1 MKKRLFKQKNSEII
15 FSLGSFVLTLC
26 CTFLLIVST
35 FVTVN
40 IFYPTIGY
48 NADSGEDFFKAFS
61 LIPQIPAVIF
71 VGALLGKKLGLT
83 SVIFYILTGLFLLP
97 VFALGG
103 GLGYIGWYGFGY
115 IFAYIPA
122 VWALNSRI
130 NWVFSFKNI
139 LLGVLYAILIIHLI
153 GIIYMTLLALL
164 RGEGWNFIKGWIIHQ
179 SGVKVMFDFILSFA
193 LVYFVKAIQPI
204 LWCYKR
210 PR

>member
-1 MKKRLFKQKNSEII
+1 MKKRLYRKKNSEII

-40 IFYPTIGY
+40 IFYPSVGY
-48 NADSGEDFFKAFS
+48 NANSGEDFFKAFA

-71 VGALLGKKLGLT
+71 VGALLGKSLGIT
-83 SVIFYILTGLFLLP
+83 SVVLYILTGLFFLP

-103 GLGYIGWYGFGY
+103 GMSYFAQYGFGY
-115 IFAYIPA
+115 ILAYIPA
-122 VWALNSRI
+122 VWLLTTRI
-130 NWVFSFKNI
+130 NGIFSFKNVT
-139 LLGVLYAILIIHLI
+139 LGVLYAVLTIHLT
-153 GIIYMTLLALL
+153 GIIYMTLIALIQ
-164 RGEGWNFIKGWIIHQ
+164 GEGWNFIKGWIVYQ
-179 SGVKVMFDFILSFA
+179 SGLKILFDYMVSFA

-204 LWCYKR
+204 LWCYRK